1 MGIMPADRE
10 LKWQRIFRRF
20 GLPGDM
26 PEKDAEAKDPI
37 RKQPDGGTKPHERDK
52 PAKPR

>member
-1 MGIMPADRE
+1 MGIMPVDRE

-26 PEKDAEAKDPI
+26 PEKDAEAKDQE
-37 RKQPDGGTKPHERDK
+37 RKQQDGATKSREREK
-52 PAKPR
+52 PPKPR

>member
-26 PEKDAEAKDPI
+26 PEKDAEAKDQE
-37 RKQPDGGTKPHERDK
+37 RKQPDGEAKSRECDK